1 MKKLYV
7 LLLVL
12 LLGTACGPAFT
23 AEVEMTATDVPEP
36 NIPPDTITAVP
47 EPDMTATAVP
57 EPEMTAT
64 AVPEP
69 DTPHNTSD
77 TIIIYGRSGG
87 FAGLQQE
94 WTIHANGQIVLPD
107 GSQKE
112 IDVAQA
118 QVLFDTVKT
127 ANFQSL
133 NEAYMPKDI
142 CCDLFTYTVTVQT
155 GNETQTITTMD
166 EAPNVPAELTAVL
179 QTINELIQTVE

>member
-12 LLGTACGPAFT
+12 LLGTTCGPAFT

-47 EPDMTATAVP
+47 EPDMTATG
-57 EPEMTAT
+57 E
-64 AVPEP
+64 PEP

-107 GSQKE
+107 GSQTE